1 MEAISMYDENDYIM
15 KQIKGMVKGLGKFM
29 GLEQIKELLQIDA
42 DHQGDITDLE
52 LETIISISKL
62 EIIMTNKE
70 VSINEISKILT
81 INHKRLSMLMAH
93 EASATQEELD
103 QLNNY
108 IQDNQSYL

>member
-1 MEAISMYDENDYIM
+1 MYDENDYIM

-29 GLEQIKELLQIDA
+29 GLEQIKELLQIDG
-42 DHQGDITDLE
+42 DHQADITDLE

-70 VSINEISKILT
+70 VSVDELSKILM
-81 INHKRLSMLMAH
+81 INDKHLSMLMSH

>member
-1 MEAISMYDENDYIM
+1 MYDENDYIM

-29 GLEQIKELLQIDA
+29 GLEQIKELLQIYG
-42 DHQGDITDLE
+42 DHQADITDLE

-70 VSINEISKILT
+70 VSVDELSKILM
-81 INHKRLSMLMAH
+81 INDKRLSMLMAH